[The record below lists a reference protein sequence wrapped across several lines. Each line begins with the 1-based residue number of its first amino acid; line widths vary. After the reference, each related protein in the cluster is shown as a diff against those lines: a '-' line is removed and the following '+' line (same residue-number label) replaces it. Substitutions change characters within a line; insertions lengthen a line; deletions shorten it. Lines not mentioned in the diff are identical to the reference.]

1 MNITGMGALCAPGRE
16 TPAAKLMFSAD
27 FTDRLSEALE
37 SAELSA
43 AEAYKSRLEAR
54 FGGIR
59 IQSVEKDQRSMDRL
73 GAATAG
79 TGNVVIAPNIFEK
92 MVNNPEKAAFYE
104 EKIAHYFD
112 MVPVYEA
119 QLSMMG
125 FETVS
130 SGIVIHPDGSVTH
143 YCCADLKPE
152 VRRKIEAQIKAED
165 EAKRK
170 RRENTARLG
179 KETAIRRKEEA
190 SALLRA
196 RSLGEMTLD
205 RPITTERRTVFA
217 PAETP
222 EALLAAYRAALV

>member
-1 MNITGMGALCAPGRE
+1 MNITGMGAFRAPGRG
-16 TPAAKLMFSAD
+16 TSAAPSGGAD
-27 FTDRLSEALE
+27 FGECLSEALE

-59 IQSVEKDQRSMDRL
+59 IESVEKDQRSMDRL
-73 GAATAG
+73 GAATSG

-92 MVNNPEKAAFYE
+92 MANDPETAAFYE
-104 EKIAHYFD
+104 KKIAHYFD

-152 VRRKIEAQIKAED
+152 VRRRIEAQIKAET

-170 RRENTARLG
+170 RHENTARLG
-179 KETAIRRKEEA
+179 RETAIRRSEEA

-196 RSLGEMTLD
+196 QSLGKTAVD
-205 RPITTERRTVFA
+205 RPPATERRTVFS

-222 EALLAAYRAALV
+222 EALLTAYRAILS